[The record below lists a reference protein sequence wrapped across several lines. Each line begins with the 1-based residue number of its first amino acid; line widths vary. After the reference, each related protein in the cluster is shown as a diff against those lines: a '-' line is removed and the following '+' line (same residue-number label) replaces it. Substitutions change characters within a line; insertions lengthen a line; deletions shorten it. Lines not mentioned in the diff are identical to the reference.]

1 MKDYASQLP
10 ETSLTRNNMS
20 NFYSNNDKTLTS
32 IEEIEFG
39 SNNIHTVEDSYEQK
53 EKLKEILNK
62 SLR

>member
-1 MKDYASQLP
+1 MKDYSSQLP
-10 ETSLTRNNMS
+10 ETRLTRDNMTS
-20 NFYSNNDKTLTS
+20 FYSNNKTLTS

-62 SLR
+62 SLL

>member
-1 MKDYASQLP
+1 MKDYSSQLP
-10 ETSLTRNNMS
+10 ETRLTRDNMTS
-20 NFYSNNDKTLTS
+20 FYSNNKTLTS
-32 IEEIEFG
+32 MEEIEFG

>member
-10 ETSLTRNNMS
+10 ETRLTRDNMT

-53 EKLKEILNK
+53 EKLREILNK